1 MGTKEKEYGV
11 FLKNALLKLK
21 DVRDKSQSQRT
32 AMLGQVVTIEEK
44 SNGNVSLSFL
54 REDGLSWETT
64 QFICSEDHIVYICE
78 KLWPFIAS
86 IVSPQ
91 DRLKLAKNKNLCD
104 KLKTITKDMEVGFSD
119 TKDVYLG
126 KVKYI
131 GAVKGMGHCYGIELH
146 VSLVSSTLND
156 YSCHVCTTNYLYL
169 FIKLVKVFTMNNQLV
184 LVD

>member
-1 MGTKEKEYGV
+1 MGSKEKEYGV
-11 FLKNALLKLK
+11 FLKNALLKVK
-21 DVRDKSQSQRT
+21 DVRDKGQPQRT
-32 AMLGQVVTIEEK
+32 ALLGQVVIIEEK
-44 SNGNVSLSFL
+44 SDGNVSVRFL
-54 REDGLSWETT
+54 KDSGESWECT
-64 QFICSEDHIVYICE
+64 QFLCSEDHIVYISE

-104 KLKTITKDMEVGFSD
+104 KLKTITKDMVVGFSD

-146 VSLVSSTLND
+146 VSLINL
-156 YSCHVCTTNYLYL
+156 
-169 FIKLVKVFTMNNQLV
+169 Q
-184 LVD
+184 